1 MKGLPTLIRLHRWR
15 LDEKRKQ
22 LVALE
27 RLAAKLR
34 DQRRRLEEEL
44 RAEQDVA
51 RSLTGAEF
59 TYAAYA
65 KAVVR
70 RRETLARSIAEAESQ
85 IERVMAEVT
94 EAFRELKRYEVA
106 QANRER
112 AAEEEAARR
121 ERAVLD
127 DVGANVHRRRKTG

>member
-22 LVALE
+22 LAALE

-34 DQRRRLEEEL
+34 EQRRRLEEEL

-65 KAVVR
+65 KAVVQ
-70 RRETLARSIAEAESQ
+70 RRETLARSIAEAEGQ

-121 ERAVLD
+121 EQAVLD
-127 DVGANVHRRRKTG
+127 DVGANVYRRRETG

>member
-1 MKGLPTLIRLHRWR
+1 VKGLPTLIRLHRWR

-22 LVALE
+22 LAALE

-34 DQRRRLEEEL
+34 EQRRRLEEEL

-65 KAVVR
+65 KAVVQ
-70 RRETLARSIAEAESQ
+70 RRETLPRSIAEAEGQ

-121 ERAVLD
+121 EQAVLD
-127 DVGANVHRRRKTG
+127 DVGANVYRRRETG